1 MGKLDSPSIEQ
12 VLGPARHREE
22 LCKDGGG
29 RGQRRPGDQGA
40 PTRTVGMRGLQA
52 ACERGA
58 CTFLR
63 SLGAGDVLSSL
74 DLLTRTE
81 FRIKLSE
88 KLLVAVL

>member
-1 MGKLDSPSIEQ
+1 M
-12 VLGPARHREE
+12 RTEE
-22 LCKDGGG
+22 GGG
-29 RGQRRPGDQGA
+29 SAALGTRAPPRGRSGCVGFKRR
-40 PTRTVGMRGLQA
+40 
-52 ACERGA
+52 CERGA
-58 CTFLR
+58 RTFLR